1 MEGCYNFVKILV
13 QRWVQVLKESSLDFF
28 TCFRQSNVTRHPGIT
43 PPFDSVTHTRA
54 IIPEPCKKKRKTHF
68 PQIFGFKNFLIKSF
82 TFVLVQLSKLTKLIL
97 FSILKKSDSWLSSR
111 AGIGNFKNHIMS
123 LWQYYN
129 MTSLIDL
136 QILFSWHLVNKVFFS
151 PLRH

>member
-28 TCFRQSNVTRHPGIT
+28 TCFRQSNVTRHPSIT

-68 PQIFGFKNFLIKSF
+68 PQIFGLKSFLIKSF

-97 FSILKKSDSWLSSR
+97 FSILKKMIPGFPLGQGLATSR
-111 AGIGNFKNHIMS
+111 IMS
-123 LWQYYN
+123 CPFGN
-129 MTSLIDL
+129 ITI
-136 QILFSWHLVNKVFFS
+136 
-151 PLRH
+151 